1 MKYSEL
7 SQQQLKSLLG
17 NIQYLIDG
25 NYNYVEDVISE
36 TGLNKN
42 TALKVHESIVI
53 LQELDLNS

>member
-17 NIQYLIDG
+17 NLQYLIDG
-25 NYNYVEDVISE
+25 NYNYVEDVVAE
-36 TGLNKN
+36 TGLSLT
-42 TALKVHESIVI
+42 TAVKVHESIVL